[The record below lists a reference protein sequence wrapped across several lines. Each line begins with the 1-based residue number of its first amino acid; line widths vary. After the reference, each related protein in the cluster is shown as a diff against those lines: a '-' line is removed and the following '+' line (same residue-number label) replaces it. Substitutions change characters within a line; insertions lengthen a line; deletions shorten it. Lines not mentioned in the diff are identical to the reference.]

1 MTWTTTAKCAAA
13 RCASFS
19 PKMTVKS
26 WEQPT
31 VWEKADLLGESLEI
45 TPDILVV
52 PNFYVPML
60 LLRVFAENAFGC
72 LQKQKLSLISKNPAA
87 RSLVDGKLNKQVN
100 THTHMKIAILT
111 LIAASA
117 VLSACQQPAPPPP
130 PPPMHHGK

>member
-1 MTWTTTAKCAAA
+1 MWTTTAKCAAV
-13 RCASFS
+13 RCAFFS
-19 PKMTVKS
+19 QKMTVKS
-26 WEQPT
+26 WEQRT
-31 VWEKADLLGESLEI
+31 VWEKTGLMGKALEI
-45 TPDILVV
+45 MPDILVV
-52 PNFYVPML
+52 PNFYMPMP

>member
-1 MTWTTTAKCAAA
+1 
-13 RCASFS
+13 
-19 PKMTVKS
+19 MTVKS

-31 VWEKADLLGESLEI
+31 VWGETGLLGEPLEI
-45 TPDILVV
+45 LPDILVV
-52 PNFYVPML
+52 PNFYIPML

-130 PPPMHHGK
+130 PPAHVGK